1 MITNK
6 DRDKSHYI
14 TVKNLSSLLNDS
26 SSNSHEN
33 HYCLNCLH
41 AYRTKNAL
49 KKHQRLCNNNKY
61 CKPIMPEK
69 WKKN

>member
-26 SSNSHEN
+26 SSNSHEIP
-33 HYCLNCLH
+33 YCLNCLH
-41 AYRTKNAL
+41 S
-49 KKHQRLCNNNKY
+49 
-61 CKPIMPEK
+61 
-69 WKKN
+69 